1 MIIIGKRPE
10 GYIVECTDGGR
21 RHAFVVEKLGAAVTC
36 PTCGHEEP
44 SFDLASN
51 FVYMRHAL
59 KHGNMAAEML
69 TDPVAPAEA
78 ANDAFLHRHIASG
91 QN

>member
-21 RHAFVVEKLGAAVTC
+21 RHAFVVEKLGAEVTC
-36 PTCGHEEP
+36 PTCGHAEP

-69 TDPVAPAEA
+69 TDPVAPADA
-78 ANDAFLHRHIASG
+78 ADDGFLHRQLASG

>member
-36 PTCGHEEP
+36 PTCGHQEP

-51 FVYMRHAL
+51 FVYLRHAL
-59 KHGNMAAEML
+59 KHGDMAAEML
-69 TDPVAPAEA
+69 TETASVEA
-78 ANDAFLHRHIASG
+78 ANDGFLHRQFASG

>member
-10 GYIVECTDGGR
+10 GYIVECTDGGG
-21 RHAFVVEKLGAAVTC
+21 RHAFVVEKLGATVTC
-36 PTCGHEEP
+36 PTCGHAEP

-51 FVYMRHAL
+51 FVFMRHAL
-59 KHGNMAAEML
+59 KYGKMAAEML
-69 TDPVAPAEA
+69 TESVAQDAA
-78 ANDAFLHRHIASG
+78 ANDGVYRPHTASG

>member
-10 GYIVECTDGGR
+10 GYIVECTDKGE
-21 RHAFVVEKLGAAVTC
+21 RHAFLVESLGTAVTC

-44 SFDLASN
+44 AFDLASN
-51 FVYMRHAL
+51 FVFMRHAL
-59 KHGNMAAEML
+59 KYGKMAAEML
-69 TDPVAPAEA
+69 TESVAPAEV
-78 ANDAFLHRHIASG
+78 ANDGFYHRHTASG